1 MDKRNKKWNIKWNE
15 KWKAKRK
22 TKWLMST
29 KKTLS
34 FIMLIILLCTMT
46 GCNQTD
52 KIKQDMTDS
61 KDKKETGKNGDAL
74 GIDIPEKL
82 SMDVADENG
91 ALYYKVSA
99 DVKIADGAVAGVY
112 QEEATKTDIQYVN
125 ELAEKIF
132 DGGKSEQIK
141 PLGCYTV
148 DELKAEKETLLNQ
161 LKTNKEEFVPNKTRY
176 TDILCLLEY
185 DRIGK
190 FKTADYKEGD
200 FSGVGDG
207 WNVATYIL
215 EGEIQGVP
223 YQICAY
229 KGDPA
234 TYSDQ
239 TTLKLGSNLHIVIA
253 NMKEGYDELQTSG
266 VITDSAIQLA
276 ASDDVTDDTIDE
288 LGFSPLTEENSP
300 LEGPVD
306 WYYDESTIN
315 VNNHCQYDEGSA
327 SEMAQSFLETCLDES
342 FLYDHF
348 LARKGSYATRYTFKD
363 LEEEERNPEA
373 LDGYVMTFYRTKGN
387 LPCTGVLASEQEEV
401 QKAMEEHKSSWLMD
415 ENYEVEVS
423 DLGVTRVKLPDVVLT
438 SGDAVTENCALLD
451 FSELTSVVEQ
461 QLKDTIPIWKANN
474 YIPEDGTYARL
485 IDGME
490 LTLVSIN
497 HNGELSI
504 CPAWKLTYDNGSGPE
519 TEMLINAMDGSL
531 IWRTECIYE
540 AMSFS

>member
-1 MDKRNKKWNIKWNE
+1 MDKRNGKWEFKC
-15 KWKAKRK
+15 KQFTGAKRR
-22 TKWLMST
+22 LCYVMI
-29 KKTLS
+29 LV
-34 FIMLIILLCTMT
+34 LLCTMT
-46 GCNQTD
+46 GCSQTD
-52 KIKQDMTDS
+52 KIKQDLSGS
-61 KDKKETGKNGDAL
+61 KDKKETGKNGNTL

-82 SMDVADENG
+82 AMDIADENG
-91 ALYYKVSA
+91 ALFYKVSA
-99 DVKIADGAVAGVY
+99 DVKVADGAVAGVY
-112 QEEATKTDIQYVN
+112 KEEATKTDIQYVN
-125 ELAEKIF
+125 ELAEKLF
-132 DGGKSEQIK
+132 DGGKYEQIK

-148 DELKAEKETLLNQ
+148 DELKAEKENLFNQ
-161 LKTNKEEFVPNKTRY
+161 LKTDKETVVPNKTRY

-234 TYSDQ
+234 TYTDQ
-239 TTLKLGSNLHIVIA
+239 AALKLGSNLHIVIA

-266 VITDSAIQLA
+266 VISDSAIQLA
-276 ASDDVTDDTIDE
+276 ASDDVTDDTIAE
-288 LGFSPLTEENSP
+288 LGFNPLTEETSP
-300 LEGPVD
+300 LKGPVD
-306 WYYDESTIN
+306 WYYDEATVN

-327 SEMAQSFLETCLDES
+327 SELAQSFLENCLDES
-342 FLYDHF
+342 FSYDHF
-348 LARKGSYATRYTFKD
+348 LARKGSYATRYAFKD
-363 LEEEERNPEA
+363 LEEEETNPEA

-387 LPCTGVLASEQEEV
+387 LPCTGILASEQAEV
-401 QKAMEEHKSSWLMD
+401 QKAMEEYRYSWLM
-415 ENYEVEVS
+415 EESYEVEVS
-423 DLGVTRVKLPDVVLT
+423 DLGVTRVKLPEVVLT

-490 LTLVSIN
+490 LTLISMN
-497 HNGELSI
+497 NNGEMSL
-504 CPAWKLTYDNGSGPE
+504 CPAWRLTYDEGFGPE

-531 IWRTECIYE
+531 IWRIESEYE
-540 AMSFS
+540 HPE